1 MNNET
6 LGDANNTNDDPW
18 LQMVKRVETERNSNI
33 GQEVLREAQREDVEM
48 KEIARND
55 DPDLQIWQR
64 VSIGSRGLV
73 ETEWRKSATVS
84 ELEERKEFDRQV
96 NEITTISRG
105 DEYGGRGR
113 EGAVELARKFF
124 NNPSYNKY
132 AVTAAMG
139 PSIVMDIIEENP
151 DAVGDFDMGSFVS
164 KLSDPNLD
172 KNTTWELNCRMLI
185 ATQLERYTSPEL
197 GVDVKKFVDS
207 ESTKTKLFTL
217 GHIINANPDFNT
229 EEFLAEACED
239 EPAIVCSNASDY
251 LKLGFNFPITEIERK
266 LRVEAKQKVKDEPED
281 KWKKYYVDNFEGD
294 ISRLMETYDQYGKL
308 SEDDRKK
315 INQELD
321 KFHKDALKEARTP
334 QEEIALGDILQE
346 TIDSFNKKYKDY
358 QDQYAQLDRQ
368 YYSKYD
374 EANERTGQKLTVD
387 EYMDEIE
394 DLAKKAIGTL
404 TKEELSYFRREFIRR
419 SYLYEGDES
428 FTNSEI
434 IENGKS
440 KAYEVL
446 HRLYEADNSFMDSD
460 ECRIYWKQADEKE
473 RKELTAEL
481 NGMSKDDLSTLRRQ
495 RLEYELSGI
504 EPIPYRDENG
514 ETDLDKYNQN
524 KHIKKLWEY
533 DSGWRESEEGKEVA
547 EKNREKWADKAAKEW
562 AELLVKYPD
571 IFKNP
576 DLDEIDKLVEET
588 IGKIPRDKVYEIGKL
603 KESGRYRQADQAEID
618 LFVSV
623 FGLEYRPNIEYSDKD
638 TDCKGSYAHRL
649 KRVEVRRKFGGRDD
663 EDAIMNTIAHEMWH
677 AHQHDEVDHNTKR
690 GEKYK
695 VNNEHYQNG
704 QPGWDLLGGK
714 DIIETLGNFEEA
726 YNRYRNQLLEV
737 EAFTFGQAFA
747 DYYRDVMENGVNAT
761 DDTSGEIDDLIK
773 EKQKVEAIK
782 SMSPY
787 EILDNLSNLR
797 ESGFS
802 DKEITNYL
810 AHCYSFSTEDGKET
824 IVNTMIDNSAD
835 IPYSDQDGEPIDYD
849 TEYGS
854 DLMVKHA
861 GKLLEIGISEID
873 IIDSLYYDDSSLDWI
888 EYNDGS
894 SVGRESFFNNKSVT
908 RVGEDVVYRSS
919 GIQDLL
925 LAVYQNEVRQSNITK
940 ARSRIE
946 KAISHF
952 QDLRGVESS
961 EQREKEKT
969 EYLFEM
975 IERMAGR

>member
-6 LGDANNTNDDPW
+6 LGKTDNTDNNPW
-18 LQMVKRVETERNSNI
+18 LKMAKEVETERNSNI
-33 GQEVLREAQREDVEM
+33 GQEVLREVQRENIEM

-55 DPDLQIWQR
+55 EADLRIWQR
-64 VSIGSRGLV
+64 VSIGSRGLA
-73 ETEWRKSATVS
+73 ETEWRKNATVS

-96 NEITTISRG
+96 NEITAISRG

-124 NNPSYNKY
+124 SSPSYNKY

-217 GHIINANPDFNT
+217 GHIINANPNFNT

-239 EPAIVCSNASDY
+239 EPSIVCSNASDY

-266 LRVEAKQKVKDEPED
+266 LRVEAKQKVKDEPENE
-281 KWKKYYVDNFEGD
+281 WKKYYVNNFEGD
-294 ISRLMETYDQYGKL
+294 ISRLMEVYEQYGKL
-308 SEDDRKK
+308 SEDDKKK
-315 INQELD
+315 IDQELN
-321 KFHKDALKEARTP
+321 KFHKDALGEERT
-334 QEEIALGDILQE
+334 QQREIVLDDVLQE
-346 TIDSFNKKYKDY
+346 TIDSFNGKYQEY
-358 QDQYAQLDRQ
+358 QDKIIQLQQQWSNGHKITLNECEERQ
-368 YYSKYD
+368 AEAAAETFAKLDSK
-374 EANERTGQKLTVD
+374 
-387 EYMDEIE
+387 EI
-394 DLAKKAIGTL
+394 
-404 TKEELSYFRREFIRR
+404 SYFRREFIRR
-419 SYLYEGDES
+419 SYLYDGDES
-428 FTNSEI
+428 YSDSEDI
-434 IENGKS
+434 AEHLS
-440 KAYEVL
+440 AYQAIAFL
-446 HRLYEADNSFMDSD
+446 NEADKDFRESD
-460 ECRIYWKQADEKE
+460 EFGAYKKRASEKE
-473 RKELTAEL
+473 KRDCIDELS
-481 NGMSKDDLSTLRRQ
+481 NMSEEDLHTLRRQ
-495 RLEYELSGI
+495 RLEYELNDV
-504 EPIPYRDENG
+504 EPVPYRNDNG
-514 ETDLDKYNQN
+514 DWDWDKRKQN
-524 KHIKKLWEY
+524 ERIKTLWKY
-533 DSGWRESEEGKEVA
+533 DSGWDESEEGKEA
-547 EKNREKWADKAAKEW
+547 AGKNREKWADKAAKEW

-603 KESGRYRQADQAEID
+603 KESGRHRQADQAEID

-824 IVNTMIDNSAD
+824 IVNTMIDNSVD
-835 IPYSDQDGEPIDYD
+835 IPHSDQDGEPIDYD

-861 GKLLEIGISEID
+861 DKLLEIGISEID

-894 SVGRESFFNNKSVT
+894 SVGRRSFFNNKSVT
-908 RVGEDVVYRSS
+908 MIGEDVVYRSS

-975 IERMAGR
+975 IERMTGR